1 MAKKVTTKKTNT
13 NKVAYPAVTDLGIS
27 KEMYDWLLE
36 HGLKD
41 GENITF
47 HNPLL
52 IQCVEEL
59 KPAGWLIK
67 EIKGTKYRLIDTK
80 GPFLWTP
87 EDVKFLNSH
96 WVDVTDQEA
105 PQEEPKA

>member
-1 MAKKVTTKKTNT
+1 MAKKTTKKANT
-13 NKVAYPAVTDLGIS
+13 NKVAYPAVSDLGIS

-36 HGLKD
+36 RGLKD

-59 KPAGWLIK
+59 KPAGWRIK

-87 EDVKFLNSH
+87 DDVKVLASS
-96 WVDVTDQEA
+96 WVDIAVK
-105 PQEEPKA
+105 EEPKEEKAE